1 MPLAEVSQLA
11 AGAGAPIPHAARRR
25 SSGGSW
31 ADLAFG
37 PWPKDDDFLVPD
49 SVRAERDRRAQ
60 RARRWAAAGA
70 AAGAAALLALG
81 ALLHA
86 TAPPLAASPPSEQ
99 QQNFLMLFS
108 GHQGS
113 SAVEDIIASWDGV
126 FVPGFEPLEIDAV
139 SAAQKL
145 AFVDAVWRVPRAP
158 AEFPAW
164 RDALLPVPGIRVNR
178 TAVRDFAAVEARD
191 YRFAGF
197 KLRPYAADGGSHGGS
212 GFVDFLA
219 AFLDDDE
226 GGHSRRRGLRAA
238 PNNRPGMTGL
248 DPAALKAALDRHN
261 VTVVLTQ
268 RANALKEA
276 LSWYRARERGV
287 SQFHR
292 EHAAAPVHVDLS
304 TFLRWLRYVEQT
316 NRAVRTAVSPIG
328 MVARHISWTD
338 LPDAERVLRPADRA
352 GAVRGLR
359 AGPAGG
365 AGAADGGVGP
375 GPRRAARGDALRQ
388 DGERRPPVHGHQLR
402 GALRPLRGL
411 PLLAAARRRGLRPAR
426 PGRRARRSRR
436 RGIRPGGAE
445 PADGSGGG
453 GGGGEADG
461 PGGLDPQ
468 KSGPLRGPAPEDA
481 GRRRGHRGGQR

>member
-11 AGAGAPIPHAARRR
+11 AGAGAPIHARRR

-49 SVRAERDRRAQ
+49 SVRAEQNRRAQ
-60 RARRWAAAGA
+60 RARRWSATAAAATG
-70 AAGAAALLALG
+70 ALLALG

-86 TAPPLAASPPSEQ
+86 ALPRPAGPPLAGLPPSQQ

-113 SAVEDIIASWDGV
+113 SAVENIIASWDGV

-145 AFVDAVWRVPRAP
+145 AFMDAVWRVPRAP
-158 AEFPAW
+158 AEFPTW

-178 TAVRDFAAVEARD
+178 TAIRDFAAVEARD

-219 AFLDDDE
+219 AFLDDDDDE
-226 GGHSRRRGLRAA
+226 GGHLRRRGLL
-238 PNNRPGMTGL
+238 NNRPGMTGL
-248 DPAALKAALDRHN
+248 DPEALKAALDRHN
-261 VTVVLTQ
+261 VTVVLTH

-304 TFLRWLRYVEQT
+304 TFLHWLRYVEQT
-316 NRAVRTAVSPIG
+316 NRALRTAVSSIVD
-328 MVARHISWTD
+328 VARQISRTD
-338 LPDAERVLRPADRA
+338 LPDAERVLWPADRV

-453 GGGGEADG
+453 GCSGEADG
-461 PGGLDPQ
+461 P
-468 KSGPLRGPAPEDA
+468 
-481 GRRRGHRGGQR
+481 

>member
-1 MPLAEVSQLA
+1 MPLAVVSQLA
-11 AGAGAPIPHAARRR
+11 AGAGAPIHARRR

-37 PWPKDDDFLVPD
+37 PWPADDDFLVPD
-49 SVRAERDRRAQ
+49 SVRAEQARRAQ
-60 RARRWAAAGA
+60 RARRWAAGA

-86 TAPPLAASPPSEQ
+86 AAPPLAASPPSEQQ

-145 AFVDAVWRVPRAP
+145 AFMDAVWRVPRAP

-219 AFLDDDE
+219 AFLDDDDE

-304 TFLRWLRYVEQT
+304 TFLHWLRYVEQT

-328 MVARHISWTD
+328 MVACHISWTD

-426 PGRRARRSRR
+426 PN
-436 RGIRPGGAE
+436 
-445 PADGSGGG
+445 GSGGG

-468 KSGPLRGPAPEDA
+468 KSGPLRGRAPQDA